1 MARKCRVE
9 LDEAIYRALRVEA
22 AKHDMT
28 AKDLASQI
36 IKDSLDKS
44 TFSYIE
50 SKKLVVAKGNKPL
63 KPKRQKIPLRE
74 DEKAQQAIRDLWT
87 GGEHNRTEIARKIG
101 QNPRTV
107 QEWIKDE
114 IDGGRLEEKLSTTS
128 ATAATSQTQSSSDVS
143 KLWIS

>member
-9 LDEAIYRALRVEA
+9 LDKEVYRALRVEA

-28 AKDLASQI
+28 AKDLASKI

-44 TFSYIE
+44 TFSYIG
-50 SKKLVVAKGNKPL
+50 SNKLVVAKDKTPL
-63 KPKRQKIPLRE
+63 KTKSQKIPLRE
-74 DEKAQQAIRDLWT
+74 DEKAQQAIRELWK

-114 IDGGRLEEKLSTTS
+114 IDAGSLE
-128 ATAATSQTQSSSDVS
+128 
-143 KLWIS
+143 